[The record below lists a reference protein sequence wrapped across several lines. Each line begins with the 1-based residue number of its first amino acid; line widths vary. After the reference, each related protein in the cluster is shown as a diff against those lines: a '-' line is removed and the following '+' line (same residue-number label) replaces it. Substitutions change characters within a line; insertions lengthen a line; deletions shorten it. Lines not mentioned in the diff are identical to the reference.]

1 MRHVITV
8 SLFAAAVAVAPA
20 ASAAPVFAT
29 SYDMLNGETGS
40 YEYWDETYSGAGAV
54 TTNGAPLSGG
64 LGDLTDGIIAA
75 DNWFVVE
82 APAGN
87 GPYVAWDSINPFITF
102 NFAPGTTV
110 DALTIFVD
118 DANGAGGVSTPGFAR
133 INGGALIPLA
143 DGASGAPLSFTFS
156 GLNATGPLTLE
167 LFDSPLATPWIFL
180 SEVQFDGQA
189 TVVPEPVSLV
199 LLGVAIGGLALRRRR
214 RARARS

>member
-1 MRHVITV
+1 MRNVITLA
-8 SLFAAAVAVAPA
+8 LFAAAVAVAPA

-29 SYDMLNGETGS
+29 SYGMLNGETGS
-40 YEYWDETYSGAGAV
+40 YEYWDQTYSGAGAV
-54 TTNGAPLSGG
+54 TTDGAPLSGG

-82 APAGN
+82 QPAGN
-87 GPYVAWDSINPFITF
+87 GPYVGWFGIDPFITF
-102 NFAPGTTV
+102 DFAPGTTV
-110 DALTIFVD
+110 DALTIYVD
-118 DANGAGGVSTPGFAR
+118 DANGNGGVSTPGSVR

-143 DGASGAPLSFTFS
+143 DGATGAPLSFTFS

-167 LFDSPLATPWIFL
+167 LFDGPTGAPWIFL

-189 TVVPEPVSLV
+189 TVPEPATLA
-199 LLGVAIGGLALRRRR
+199 LLGVATGGLALRRRR